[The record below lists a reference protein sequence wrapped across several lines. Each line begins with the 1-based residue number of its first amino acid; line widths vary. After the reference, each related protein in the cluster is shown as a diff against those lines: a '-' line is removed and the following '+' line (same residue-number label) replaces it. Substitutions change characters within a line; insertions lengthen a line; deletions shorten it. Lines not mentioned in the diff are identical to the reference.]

1 MPKKCAGFFIKM
13 NDQEIYQK
21 IKKIT
26 KKFDIVQSSIEF
38 YRKEF
43 SDLEDKLEYYSKY
56 AWLQDSR
63 ENIKETISKMKEILL
78 RAEKEQNH
86 FDELEKQLDEV
97 ENNL

>member
-43 SDLEDKLEYYSKY
+43 SDLEDKLSITQNTHGFQTPEKT
-56 AWLQDSR
+56 SR
-63 ENIKETISKMKEILL
+63 
-78 RAEKEQNH
+78 
-86 FDELEKQLDEV
+86 KQSAK
-97 ENNL
+97 